1 MCSVLPRP
9 RQRLF
14 SPVAQPL
21 LAVRFPCS
29 RRWHSYFWLCAVGEP
44 HRQECLCYGST
55 LPLRRRNLAIL
66 VGLQIV
72 EQLRFA
78 QLALLRIR
86 QALQHK
92 AARRNLIVADNQRVA
107 RAELVGKAQRLFQL
121 HLLGRQFDRKS
132 FLAQLPR
139 QLHRRGVDRRF
150 GTAQP
155 CNKDIDVG
163 CALSLPASCRA
174 STSRSVPMANP
185 MPLVGGPPRS
195 STRPS

>member
-1 MCSVLPRP
+1 ESSPVFVASVVAMCSVLPRP

-44 HRQECLCYGST
+44 HRQECLCYGCALYLCGRQECLCYGST

-86 QALQHK
+86 QALQ
-92 AARRNLIVADNQRVA
+92 
-107 RAELVGKAQRLFQL
+107 
-121 HLLGRQFDRKS
+121 
-132 FLAQLPR
+132 
-139 QLHRRGVDRRF
+139 
-150 GTAQP
+150 
-155 CNKDIDVG
+155 
-163 CALSLPASCRA
+163 
-174 STSRSVPMANP
+174 
-185 MPLVGGPPRS
+185 
-195 STRPS
+195 